1 MGQGMSFPMQWYDAT
16 VQPYGDGRPAQL
28 KSLRKKIAE
37 HKESIIHKLLSEILL
52 KKSDDV
58 LPHMMHQA
66 TERENKITV
75 RVFRTAYFL
84 MKKKRLLQIF
94 RI

>member
-1 MGQGMSFPMQWYDAT
+1 MQWCDAT

-28 KSLRKKIAE
+28 KSLRQKIAE
-37 HKESIIHKLLSEILL
+37 HKESKIHKLLSEILL
-52 KKSDDV
+52 KRSDDV

-66 TERENKITV
+66 TERENEITV
-75 RVFRTAYFL
+75 EFFARPISSW
-84 MKKKRLLQIF
+84 KKNDPLQIF